1 VCRGCARIHGGR
13 CRKCKRCHAKLPGGA
28 RQPQFPARREQVT
41 RTEDGYWGWIT
52 LIGKNCAEREVEK
65 DEWKRTEVRWKRV
78 SKRVRSLGR
87 GRDTDAPAGGPRG
100 PNFDLQMTDEDNDN
114 DDHTNDDENYDNDDY
129 DDADAAATADDYNT
143 ERDEEE
149 MERGDGQRRKKRRRM
164 TTHGGR
170 IVGMKSRREEE
181 TRDEEENMGVDEGR
195 KMRKGR
201 RDDDVSMERGER

>member
-65 DEWKRTEVRWKRV
+65 DEWKRTEARWKRV

-100 PNFDLQMTDEDNDN
+100 PNFDLQMYDEDNDK
-114 DDHTNDDENYDNDDY
+114 DDHTNDGENYDNDDY
-129 DDADAAATADDYNT
+129 DDGAAVSADDYNT
-143 ERDEEE
+143 GRDEEE
-149 MERGDGQRRKKRRRM
+149 MEGGDGQRRKTRRRM
-164 TTHGGR
+164 MTRGGR